1 MRRKRYL
8 WLIVLLVVVL
18 AVSIPL
24 AVRREA
30 TFNGSSFGDR
40 RSFHLSFSVM
50 NTTESHDLAP
60 NAGETLSAALVSD
73 GGTLAVTIQKGDDA
87 PLFEGTDLTTQN
99 FTVTAQETG
108 TYTVSVTGRHAKG
121 SFDITVQA
129 DDGNQVI

>member
-24 AVRREA
+24 AARREA

-50 NTTESHDLAP
+50 NTTEPHDLAL
-60 NAGETLSAALVSD
+60 NAGETLSAALVND

-121 SFDITVQA
+121 SFDITVQE

>member
-8 WLIVLLVVVL
+8 WLIVLVVVVL

-24 AVRREA
+24 AAHREA

-50 NTTESHDLAP
+50 NTTESHDLAL
-60 NAGETLSAALVSD
+60 NAGETLSAALVND

-87 PLFEGTDLTTQN
+87 PLLEGTDLTTQN

-121 SFDITVQA
+121 SFDITVQD

>member
-8 WLIVLLVVVL
+8 WLIVLVVVL

-24 AVRREA
+24 AARREA

-50 NTTESHDLAP
+50 NTTESHDLAL
-60 NAGETLSAALVSD
+60 NAGETLSAALVND

-108 TYTVSVTGRHAKG
+108 SYTVSVTGRHAKG

-129 DDGNQVI
+129 DDGNQAI

>member
-8 WLIVLLVVVL
+8 WLIVLVVVL

-50 NTTESHDLAP
+50 NTTESHDLAL

-99 FTVTAQETG
+99 FTVTAEETG
-108 TYTVSVTGRHAKG
+108 TYTVTVTGRHAKG
-121 SFDITVQA
+121 SFDITIQE
-129 DDGNQVI
+129 DGNQAI

>member
-24 AVRREA
+24 AARREA

-50 NTTESHDLAP
+50 NTTESHDLAL
-60 NAGETLSAALVSD
+60 NAGETLSAALVND

-129 DDGNQVI
+129 DDGNQAI

>member
-1 MRRKRYL
+1 MKKKYL
-8 WLIVLLVVVL
+8 WLILLVVVL

-24 AVRREA
+24 ATSRGA
-30 TFNGSSFGDR
+30 TFNGSSYGDR

-50 NTTESHDLAP
+50 NTTESHELAL
-60 NAGETLSAALVSD
+60 NAGETLSAALVND
-73 GGTLAVTIQKGDDA
+73 GGTLDVTIQKGDDV

-121 SFDITVQA
+121 SFDITIQ
-129 DDGNQVI
+129 DDNQTL

>member
-8 WLIVLLVVVL
+8 WLIVLVVVL

-50 NTTESHDLAP
+50 NTTESHDLAL

-73 GGTLAVTIQKGDDA
+73 GGTLSVTIQKGDDA

-108 TYTVSVTGRHAKG
+108 AYTVSVTGQHAKG

>member
-8 WLIVLLVVVL
+8 WLIVLVVVL

-24 AVRREA
+24 AARREA

-50 NTTESHDLAP
+50 NTTESHDLAL
-60 NAGETLSAALVSD
+60 NAGETLSAALVND

-129 DDGNQVI
+129 DDGNQAI

>member
-24 AVRREA
+24 AARREA

-50 NTTESHDLAP
+50 NTTESHDLAL

-99 FTVTAQETG
+99 FTVTAEETG

-121 SFDITVQA
+121 SFDITIQE
-129 DDGNQVI
+129 DGNQAI